1 MSAIIFWIIIAAVA
15 IIIDIVTSNFLF
27 VWFSVG
33 AIVAMIGSF
42 IGLSFGVQVIIFLV
56 ISLITVSLGYP
67 WAKKKFKNS
76 VKRTP
81 LMEEKY
87 IGRIMKAEEDILER
101 AKVKVDGIYWTVVN
115 TGEEIKVGE
124 NFQIIGI
131 DGIVLRGLSI
141 KPLSNKGIYMFL
153 K

>member
-1 MSAIIFWIIIAAVA
+1 MNAIIFWIIIAAVA

-87 IGRIMKAEEDILER
+87 IGRVMKAEEDILER

-115 TGEEIKVGE
+115 TGDEIKVGE

-131 DGIVLRGLSI
+131 DGIKLII
-141 KPLSNKGIYMFL
+141 KKEGEN
-153 K
+153 